1 MEQFN
6 IQSWLKRGF
15 LLTAILSI
23 LVAMGSLPS
32 WATDEI
38 LVKNAD
44 DSGANSLREAII
56 NANNDAVETPIVF
69 DTSML
74 SCPITI
80 NLLSEL
86 PALSGDGDTIDGSA
100 CGVTLD
106 GNSAG
111 DDADGLSVQA
121 SNITVRG
128 LTIKNFDG
136 HGITVRPP
144 SGGGDVKDVVIGHN
158 VLQDNGNS
166 VRGNN
171 LNVSAGAFGGSTV
184 TFSALDNEISD
195 SGRNGIFV
203 TGSSGS
209 FNVVSAILSDNEVEN
224 SGNHGIFV
232 SGGRTVADNN
242 KIDVIVSY
250 NKVKDST
257 EKGIFV
263 SGGNDGSH
271 EVTST
276 LSNNEVK
283 NNGDRGIQVSGAR
296 PTNTVS
302 VAGITDNESKKNGD
316 DGIFIASNIEGTG
329 ATLISGNQAIA
340 NKGNGIRLRG
350 TSTGY
355 VLVANEAK
363 GNKEAGID
371 ATGNVDGGGN
381 FAVGNGSCNTPGCF

>member
-6 IQSWLKRGF
+6 IQRWLTKGL

-144 SGGGDVKDVVIGHN
+144 SGGGDVKDVVISHN

-166 VRGNN
+166 VSGNN
-171 LNVSAGAFGGSTV
+171 LLVSAGNAGGSKV
-184 TFSALDNEISD
+184 TFSVSNNELSR
-195 SGRNGIFV
+195 SGRHGIFIRGGDVGNDKVSGAISNNEVKNSGGFGIFV
-203 TGSSGS
+203 RGGNGDKNKVSSAV
-209 FNVVSAILSDNEVEN
+209 FYNEVEG
-224 SGNHGIFV
+224 SGSHGIFV
-232 SGGRTVADNN
+232 SGGDGSNN
-242 KIDVIVSY
+242 KVSGNISK
-250 NKVKDST
+250 NKVENSIRR
-257 EKGIFV
+257 GIFL
-263 SGGNDGSH
+263 SDGNGA
-271 EVTST
+271 
-276 LSNNEVK
+276 NNIISFA
-283 NNGDRGIQVSGAR
+283 N
-296 PTNTVS
+296 
-302 VAGITDNESKKNGD
+302 ITDNESNNNGD
-316 DGIFIASNIEGTG
+316 DGIFIGSGIPGSG
-329 ATLISGNQAIA
+329 ATLVSGNQA
-340 NKGNGIRLRG
+340 NNNDVDGIQ
-350 TSTGY
+350 TSSSSTGY
-355 VLVANEAK
+355 VLVANEANNN
-363 GNKEAGID
+363 GGRGIR
-371 ATGNVDGGGN
+371 AVGNVDGGGN
-381 FAVGNGSCNTPGCF
+381 TASGNGSCNTPGCF